1 MCSLIG
7 GEIVSQENKK
17 DKRDIVRQKMIE
29 RQSEARLVRKIV
41 LIIAIILVI
50 TVGAIAGVGYFY
62 IKSAIQPV
70 DPDNKK
76 EKIVEI
82 PIGSSSTGI
91 GKILENNGIIKD
103 ARIFKYYVKFKNET
117 GFMAGEYTLNPSMT
131 IPEIINSLKTGKL
144 QEELVFKLTI
154 PEGKQLEQI
163 AGIIAEKTNRSAA
176 EVMKQLND
184 PSMIKSLMGKY
195 PDLLTDD
202 ILDKDIK
209 YPLEGYLFPAT
220 YSFYKENPT
229 IEEII
234 TPMLDKTVDVLDEY
248 RIAMEERGFSVHEL
262 LTISSL
268 IEEEATEKVD
278 RNKIASVF
286 YNRMETGMPLQTDPT
301 VLYAQGEHKD
311 KVLYKDLEID
321 SPYNTYKYPGLTP
334 GPIANAGVVS
344 IEAAL
349 VPDESDFLYFL
360 ATSTGEVLFSKTL
373 EEHNQKKAKHIQ

>member
-1 MCSLIG
+1 M
-7 GEIVSQENKK
+7 SQENKK
-17 DKRDIVRQKMIE
+17 DKRDIIRQKMIE

-50 TVGAIAGVGYFY
+50 TVGAIAGGGYFY

-76 EKIVEI
+76 EKKIEI

-91 GKILENNGIIKD
+91 GKILEKNGIIKD
-103 ARIFKYYVKFKNET
+103 ARVFKYYIKFKNET

-131 IPEIINSLKTGKL
+131 IPEIINSLKTGML

-163 AGIIAEKTNRSAA
+163 AGIIAEKTNRSAN

-184 PSMIKSLMGKY
+184 PSLIKSLMEKY
-195 PDLLTDD
+195 PNLLTED

-248 RIAMEERGFSVHEL
+248 QIAMEERGFSVHEL

>member
-1 MCSLIG
+1 M
-7 GEIVSQENKK
+7 SQENKK

-195 PDLLTDD
+195 PDLLTED

>member
-1 MCSLIG
+1 M
-7 GEIVSQENKK
+7 SQENKN
-17 DKRDIVRQKMIE
+17 DKRDIIRQKMIE

-50 TVGAIAGVGYFY
+50 TIGAIAGGGYFY

-70 DPDNKK
+70 DPENKK
-76 EKIVEI
+76 EKKIEI
-82 PIGSSSTGI
+82 PIGSSSTSI
-91 GKILENNGIIKD
+91 GKILEKNGIIKD
-103 ARIFKYYVKFKNET
+103 ARVFKYYVKFRNET

-144 QEELVFKLTI
+144 EEELVFKLTI
-154 PEGKQLEQI
+154 PEGKQLDQI
-163 AGIIAEKTNRSAA
+163 AGIIAEKTNRSAE
-176 EVMKQLND
+176 EVIKQLND
-184 PSMIKSLMGKY
+184 PSFIKSLMEKY
-195 PDLLTDD
+195 PSLLTED
-202 ILDKDIK
+202 ILNKDIK

-229 IEEII
+229 IEEVI

-248 RIAMEERGFSVHEL
+248 RIAMEERGLSVHEL
-262 LTISSL
+262 LTMSSL

-286 YNRMETGMPLQTDPT
+286 YNRMEIGMPLQTDPT
-301 VLYAQGEHKD
+301 VLYAQGEHKE

-373 EEHNQKKAKHIQ
+373 DEHNQKKAKHIK

>member
-1 MCSLIG
+1 M
-7 GEIVSQENKK
+7 SQENKK

-209 YPLEGYLFPAT
+209 YQLEGYLFPAT

>member
-1 MCSLIG
+1 MT
-7 GEIVSQENKK
+7 QENKNE
-17 DKRDIVRQKMIE
+17 KRDIIRQKMIE

-41 LIIAIILVI
+41 LIISIILVI
-50 TVGAIAGVGYFY
+50 AVGAIIGGGYFY
-62 IKSAIQPV
+62 IKSAIQPA

-76 EKIVEI
+76 EKQVEI
-82 PIGSSSTGI
+82 PIGSSSTSI
-91 GKILENNGIIKD
+91 GKILEENKIIKD
-103 ARIFKYYVKFKNET
+103 ARVFKYYVKLKNET
-117 GFMAGEYTLNPSMT
+117 GFMAGNYTLNSAMT

-144 QEELVFKLTI
+144 QEELAFKLII

-163 AGIIAEKTNRSAA
+163 ASIIAEKTNRNAD

-184 PSMIKSLMGKY
+184 SSFIKSLMGKY
-195 PDLLTDD
+195 PDLLTED
-202 ILDKDIK
+202 ILNKDIK

-234 TPMLDKTVDVLDEY
+234 SPMLDKTVDVLNEY

-262 LTISSL
+262 LTMSSL

>member
-1 MCSLIG
+1 MT
-7 GEIVSQENKK
+7 QENKNE
-17 DKRDIVRQKMIE
+17 KRDIIRQKMIE

-41 LIIAIILVI
+41 LIISIILVI
-50 TVGAIAGVGYFY
+50 AVGAIIGGGYFY
-62 IKSAIQPV
+62 IKSAIQPA

-76 EKIVEI
+76 EKQVEI
-82 PIGSSSTGI
+82 PIGSSSTSI
-91 GKILENNGIIKD
+91 GKILEENKIIKD
-103 ARIFKYYVKFKNET
+103 ARVFKYYAKLKNET
-117 GFMAGEYTLNPSMT
+117 GFMAGNYTLNSAMT

-144 QEELVFKLTI
+144 QEELAFKLII

-163 AGIIAEKTNRSAA
+163 ASIIAEKTNRNAD

-184 PSMIKSLMGKY
+184 SSFIKSLMGKY
-195 PDLLTDD
+195 PDLLTED
-202 ILDKDIK
+202 ILNKDIK

-234 TPMLDKTVDVLDEY
+234 SPMLDKTVDVLNEY

-262 LTISSL
+262 LTMSSL

>member
-1 MCSLIG
+1 MI
-7 GEIVSQENKK
+7 
-17 DKRDIVRQKMIE
+17 RQKMIE

-50 TVGAIAGVGYFY
+50 TIGAIAGGGYFY

-76 EKIVEI
+76 EKKVEI
-82 PIGSSSTGI
+82 PIGSSSTSI
-91 GKILENNGIIKD
+91 GKILEKNGIIKD
-103 ARIFKYYVKFKNET
+103 ARVFKYYVKFRNET

-144 QEELVFKLTI
+144 EEELVFKLTI
-154 PEGKQLEQI
+154 PEGKQLDQI
-163 AGIIAEKTNRSAA
+163 AGIIAEKTNRNAE

-184 PSMIKSLMGKY
+184 PSFIKSLMEKY
-195 PDLLTDD
+195 PSLLTED
-202 ILDKDIK
+202 ILNKDIK

-229 IEEII
+229 IEEVI

-248 RIAMEERGFSVHEL
+248 RIAMEERGLSVHEL
-262 LTISSL
+262 LTMSSL

-286 YNRMETGMPLQTDPT
+286 YNRMEIGMPLQTDPT
-301 VLYAQGEHKD
+301 VLYAQGEHKE

-349 VPDESDFLYFL
+349 VPDDSDFLYFL

-373 EEHNQKKAKHIQ
+373 DEHNQKKAQHIK

>member
-1 MCSLIG
+1 LEG
-7 GEIVSQENKK
+7 KLVTQENKNE
-17 DKRDIVRQKMIE
+17 KRDIIRQKMIE

-41 LIIAIILVI
+41 LIISIILVI
-50 TVGAIAGVGYFY
+50 AVGAIIGGGYFY
-62 IKSAIQPV
+62 IKSAIQPA

-76 EKIVEI
+76 EKQVEI
-82 PIGSSSTGI
+82 PIGSSSTSI
-91 GKILENNGIIKD
+91 GKILEENKIIKD
-103 ARIFKYYVKFKNET
+103 ARVFKYYVKLKNET
-117 GFMAGEYTLNPSMT
+117 GFMAGNYTLNSAMT

-144 QEELVFKLTI
+144 QEELAFKLII

-163 AGIIAEKTNRSAA
+163 ASIIAEKTNRNAD

-184 PSMIKSLMGKY
+184 SSFIKSLMGKY
-195 PDLLTDD
+195 PDLLTED
-202 ILDKDIK
+202 ILNKDIK

-234 TPMLDKTVDVLDEY
+234 SPMLDKTVDVLNEY

-262 LTISSL
+262 LTMSSL

>member
-1 MCSLIG
+1 M
-7 GEIVSQENKK
+7 SQENKK